1 MLCYGLILLVLTT
14 LLAGSFIT
22 ILFSKNQEFANMTKK
37 IFVAILLG
45 EMFGVLLSILC
56 IIMYCTC
63 DASAAKYLYKQI
75 CNFRYTRAR
84 EEEEKEKEKEKE
96 IDFGGVEGE
105 GRVMQNAYKL
115 KIV

>member
-1 MLCYGLILLVLTT
+1 
-14 LLAGSFIT
+14 
-22 ILFSKNQEFANMTKK
+22 
-37 IFVAILLG
+37 
-45 EMFGVLLSILC
+45 LLSILC

-75 CNFRYTRAR
+75 CNFRFKRAR

-96 IDFGGVEGE
+96 IDFGGVGGE
-105 GRVMQNAYKL
+105 RGRVKENEHKL